1 MKYKHSL
8 FILISFV
15 VEGVYCQNALDNYIV
30 TAINNS
36 PLVKTKYKDLLSK
49 QEEVKSKVLLDNPEL
64 SVSLLP
70 KPMMN
75 VNSEQVASVSL
86 MQMFP
91 WFGTLSSNEKMLLCS
106 NQSAYWSYV
115 SAANQVAYN
124 VKALYY
130 DMTLINCQRKILEKQ
145 KQLLEQTKEAIT
157 VDYYSKN
164 KVVAT
169 NLNDIQIKEDEL
181 ELEILTLKMNLDTK
195 KQQFAN
201 LLHTNSQDEVVLP
214 DTIICKYDLTGVW
227 VFDSIISNNPELK
240 AIQQN
245 NSSLYHA
252 TQMQKRMSY
261 PMIGLGLEWMINKK
275 TDMPKMESMN
285 GKDMLAIMVKVS
297 MPIYRKKYSSA
308 ISSINYKSQSLEQD
322 YLYKVERLRD
332 DFLSICNDITIETKK
347 IALYQKQEQLTKE
360 NILLKQN
367 TYSTTDNS
375 IRDILD
381 LQTKIFDYQ
390 LKTLVSQAKLNTL
403 VAKLEMLQATNY
415 NNILKSIDEL

>member
-1 MKYKHSL
+1 MKYKHL
-8 FILISFV
+8 FFILISFV
-15 VEGVYCQNALDNYIV
+15 IEAVHCQNALDNYIV

-36 PLVKTKYKDLLSK
+36 PLVKTKYEDLLSK

-124 VKALYY
+124 VKVLYY

-195 KQQFAN
+195 KQQFNN

-214 DTIICKYDLTGVW
+214 DTIICKDDLTSAW

-297 MPIYRKKYSSA
+297 LPIYRKKYSSS
-308 ISSINYKSQSLEQD
+308 ISSINYRSQSLEQD
-322 YLYKVERLRD
+322 YLYKVERLKD
-332 DFLSICNDITIETKK
+332 DFLSICNDITIEKKK

-390 LKTLVSQAKLNTL
+390 LKTLVSQTKLNTL